1 MTTKTAEPA
10 MTQSSTVS
18 FDSAAAILDLLKS
31 KISALSRLP
40 IDRIENNT
48 PLIDIGLNSIAIV
61 ELNFFI
67 KDKIGIELPV
77 SSLTEE
83 TTANDLADEL
93 FETMQQTEVEQPAKP
108 AMAEIDTKK
117 LSESHYNIEKLPA
130 YYQVDMQK
138 KVMERASIATPYF
151 RPHEG
156 VASATTQVDG
166 KQYINFACYNYLDLC
181 GQQKVSDAAKKAIDQ
196 YGTSASS
203 SRIVSGER
211 PIQRDLETKLAEF
224 YQVDDALVFVSGHA
238 TNVTTIGHLFDSN
251 DLIVYDE
258 LCHNSALQ
266 GAKLSGARSL
276 SFKHNDMKDLERLLE
291 QNRMDYKRTLILT
304 EGLYSMEGDTPPLQ
318 QMVDLKKHYRAFLMV
333 DEAHATGV
341 LGKTGQGIAEHLG
354 VDTRDVDIWMGT
366 LSKTLSSCGGYI
378 AGSHKLIE
386 YLRYTAPGFL
396 YSVGLSPPLA
406 AASLA
411 ALELM
416 LAEPERVQQLQ
427 ENSRL
432 MFDLLRAEG
441 FDLST
446 CEGHAVIPVVI
457 GRSIFTI
464 SLANKL
470 FENGIN
476 VQPIIYPAVSENKA
490 RLRFFMCSVHTRE
503 QIEKTA
509 KCLKACYDEL
519 KPQYS

>member
-1 MTTKTAEPA
+1 MATSSAEPK
-10 MTQSSTVS
+10 TIQSDTVAFSSVST
-18 FDSAAAILDLLKS
+18 IINLLKS
-31 KISALSRLP
+31 KISELSRLSV
-40 IDRIENNT
+40 DRIEENT

-83 TTANDLADEL
+83 TTANDLAIEL
-93 FETMQQTEVEQPAKP
+93 FEAMQQKGSNQPKKP
-108 AMAEIDTKK
+108 VMAVIDTKK

-130 YYQVDMQK
+130 YYQIDMQK
-138 KVMERASIATPYF
+138 AVLERADIRTPYF
-151 RPHEG
+151 RAHQG
-156 VASATTQVDG
+156 IASATTWVDG
-166 KQYINFACYNYLDLC
+166 KEYINFACYNYLNLC
-181 GQQKVSDAAKKAIDQ
+181 GHPKVSEAAKAAIDQ

-211 PIQRDLETKLAEF
+211 PVQRDLEIALAET

-251 DLIVYDE
+251 DLIIYDE
-258 LCHNSALQ
+258 LCHNSALE

-276 SFKHNDMKDLERLLE
+276 SFKHNDMQDLERLLKD
-291 QNRMDYKRTLILT
+291 NRMDYKRTLILT
-304 EGLYSMEGDTPPLQ
+304 EGLYSMEGDTPQLQ
-318 QMVDLKKHYRAFLMV
+318 TMVDLKKHYHAFLMV

-341 LGKTGQGIAEHLG
+341 LGRTGRGIAEHQN
-354 VDTRDVDIWMGT
+354 VNTRDVDIWMGT

-378 AGSHKLIE
+378 AGSKKFIE

-406 AASLA
+406 AASIA
-411 ALELM
+411 ALQLM
-416 LAEPERVQQLQ
+416 HAEPERVQQLQ
-427 ENSRL
+427 ENSKL
-432 MFDLLRAEG
+432 MFDLMRAEG
-441 FDLST
+441 FDMST

-457 GRSIFTI
+457 GKSIFTI

-470 FENGIN
+470 FENGVN
-476 VQPIIYPAVSENKA
+476 VQPIIYPAVLENKA
-490 RLRFFMCSVHTRE
+490 RLRFFMCSAHTPE
-503 QIEKTA
+503 QIEKSV
-509 KCLKACYDEL
+509 KCLKACYDAL
-519 KPQYS
+519 KPKYL